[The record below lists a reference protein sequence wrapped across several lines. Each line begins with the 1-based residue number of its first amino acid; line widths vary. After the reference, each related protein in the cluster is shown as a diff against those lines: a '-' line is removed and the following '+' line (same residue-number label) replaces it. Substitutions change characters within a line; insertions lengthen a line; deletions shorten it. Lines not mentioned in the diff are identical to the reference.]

1 MTHKMVDLSYNYKD
15 LEPIIDKETME
26 IHFSKHYA
34 TYVAGLNKA
43 IEDSGKL
50 EDIELVDLLS
60 KIKTLPESARAPF
73 KNNGGGACNH
83 ELYWSILTPGGKISP
98 GNELLSDIKD
108 TFGGLKQMISIMND
122 SGMKRFGSGWTW
134 LVWNNGLE
142 VCSTANQDSP
152 LMGKEVAGCEGI
164 PLIGI
169 DVWEH
174 AYYLKHQNK
183 RADYLAGIW
192 DAINWNKVDALYKAA
207 KS

>member
-1 MTHKMVDLSYNYKD
+1 MEHKMVDLPYGYKD

-26 IHFSKHYA
+26 IHYSKHYA
-34 TYVAGLNKA
+34 AYVQGLNKA
-43 IEDSGKL
+43 IQDKNKFNDLKL
-50 EDIELVDLLS
+50 LDLLP
-60 KIKTLPESARAPF
+60 KIKTLPEADRAPF
-73 KNNGGGACNH
+73 RNNGGGACNH
-83 ELYWSILTPGGKISP
+83 ELYWDILTPGGKITP
-98 GNELLSDIKD
+98 GQEFLADIKD
-108 TFGGLKQMISIMND
+108 TFGSYKQMISIMND
-122 SGMKRFGSGWTW
+122 AGMKRFGSGWVW

-152 LMGKEVAGCEGI
+152 LMGKEVAGCEGT

-183 RADYLAGIW
+183 RAEYLSNIW
-192 DAINWNKVDALYKAA
+192 DAINWTKVEALYRAA

>member
-1 MTHKMVDLSYNYKD
+1 MVDLPYNFKA

-26 IHFSKHYA
+26 IHYSKHYA
-34 TYVAGLNKA
+34 AYVSGLNKA
-43 IEDSGKL
+43 IEDTDKL
-50 EDIELVDLLS
+50 SDLNLLDLLP
-60 KIKTLPESARAPF
+60 KIKTLPQANQAVF
-73 KNNGGGACNH
+73 KNNAGGACNH

-98 GNELLSDIKD
+98 GNDMLSDIKD
-108 TFGGLKQMISIMND
+108 TFGSLKQMISIMND
-122 SGMKRFGSGWTW
+122 AGMKRFGSGWAW

-152 LMGKEVAGCEGI
+152 LMGKEISGCEGI